1 MKSMEIAMSLNQTNW
16 LAIALTFVMAGLF
29 CVLISGG
36 AVAVDYEH
44 AVTISPTQQE
54 GEPEDTLTYTVTIDN
69 DGTEDDTYNLGMSST
84 IPTGWEM
91 YILPSQIS
99 ISDESTGTVTLYVE
113 IGNRTNAEGGQT
125 KQFTV
130 YCQSAGASS
139 NNLSLIHI

>member
-1 MKSMEIAMSLNQTNW
+1 MSLNQTNW

-44 AVTISPTQQE
+44 EVTISPTQQE

-84 IPTGWEM
+84 IPTGWECIFFLARLVLVM
-91 YILPSQIS
+91 
-99 ISDESTGTVTLYVE
+99 
-113 IGNRTNAEGGQT
+113 
-125 KQFTV
+125 
-130 YCQSAGASS
+130 
-139 NNLSLIHI
+139 NLQEQLHFMLR